1 MGALH
6 EGHMSL
12 VRRSKME
19 NDVTVVSIFVN
30 PIQFG
35 QAEDL
40 DDYPRETEEDIK
52 KLREVEVDTAFLP
65 DASNMYT
72 PDFSTRVIVDRLSEG
87 LCGMSRPGHFA
98 GVTTVMAKLLNI
110 AAPTRVYV
118 GQKDF
123 QQAAVVRKMV
133 RELNFGV
140 EVVIC
145 PTIREEDGLA
155 MSSRNLY
162 LNAEERKAATALY
175 RSLAAASD
183 SLNDGQRSVAEIRE
197 TMGRVLSAE
206 PLVTKVDYASVYDP
220 VTLEEIDA
228 IESEVLLAVAARL
241 GKVRL
246 IDNMIVNLP

>member
-19 NDVTVVSIFVN
+19 NDVTVASIFVN

-35 QAEDL
+35 PSEDL
-40 DDYPRETEEDIK
+40 DDYPRDTEEDIK
-52 KLREVEVDTAFLP
+52 KLREAEVDTAFLP
-65 DASNMYT
+65 DASNMYA
-72 PDFSTRVIVDRLSEG
+72 PDFSTRVSVDRLSER

-110 AAPTRVYV
+110 VGPTRAYV

-123 QQAAVVRKMV
+123 QQAAVIRKMV

-140 EVVIC
+140 EVVVC

-155 MSSRNLY
+155 LSSRNLY
-162 LNAEERKAATALY
+162 LNAEERKAATVLY

-183 SLNDGQRSVAEIRE
+183 SLNGGQRSAVEIRE
-197 TMGRVLSAE
+197 TMAKVISEE
-206 PLVTKVDYASVYDP
+206 PLVTKVDYASIYNP

-228 IESEVLLAVAARL
+228 IEREVLLAVAARL

-246 IDNMIVNLP
+246 IDNMIVNLS